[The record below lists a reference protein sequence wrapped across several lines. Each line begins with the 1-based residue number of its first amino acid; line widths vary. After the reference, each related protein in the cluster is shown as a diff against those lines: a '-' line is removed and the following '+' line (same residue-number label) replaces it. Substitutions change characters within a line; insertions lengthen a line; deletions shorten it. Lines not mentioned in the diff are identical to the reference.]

1 MELSYL
7 LCHLL
12 HLLNHVATNKEI
24 LVIIGNNIRKIR
36 KTQKMSQSQ
45 LAFEAGVTREFIN
58 KLETGKYNVSILT
71 LEKISS
77 ILETEISNL
86 LKE

>member
-1 MELSYL
+1 MPHFSY
-7 LCHLL
+7 
-12 HLLNHVATNKEI
+12 VATNKKI

-71 LEKISS
+71 LEKIST

>member
-1 MELSYL
+1 
-7 LCHLL
+7 
-12 HLLNHVATNKEI
+12 
-24 LVIIGNNIRKIR
+24 
-36 KTQKMSQSQ
+36 MSQSQ

-71 LEKISS
+71 LEKIST

>member
-1 MELSYL
+1 M
-7 LCHLL
+7 
-12 HLLNHVATNKEI
+12 ATNKEI

-36 KTQKMSQSQ
+36 KTQKISQSQ

>member
-1 MELSYL
+1 
-7 LCHLL
+7 
-12 HLLNHVATNKEI
+12 VATNKEI

-36 KTQKMSQSQ
+36 KTQKISQSQ

>member
-1 MELSYL
+1 
-7 LCHLL
+7 
-12 HLLNHVATNKEI
+12 VATNKKI

-71 LEKISS
+71 LEKIST

>member
-1 MELSYL
+1 MPHFSY
-7 LCHLL
+7 
-12 HLLNHVATNKEI
+12 VATNKEI

-36 KTQKMSQSQ
+36 KSQKMSQSQ